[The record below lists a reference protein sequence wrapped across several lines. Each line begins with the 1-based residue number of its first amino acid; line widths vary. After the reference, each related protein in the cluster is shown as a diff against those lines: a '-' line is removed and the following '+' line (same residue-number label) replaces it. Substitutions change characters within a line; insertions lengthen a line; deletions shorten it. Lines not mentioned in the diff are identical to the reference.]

1 MEKNMNEN
9 FSKLE
14 RRVIDSLNESDLEKI
29 NYLLSEISDNT
40 LVTGVGGS
48 SVVADFVSKILVSKN
63 HIITRCHTSRD
74 LRYMTDLDLFKNVF
88 ACSYSGNNFGVDLSF
103 NNKLNHYL
111 FSSKV
116 NECEDTINLSYTC
129 SDSEKS
135 FISLGATLIPC
146 SIILNYYLD
155 GDIDRVMDLFCDC
168 NFDFDVNCSAFEIF
182 SGYETSAASKFLES
196 TMTESGIGIPVV
208 HDKYDY
214 CHGRSILST
223 VYKDNIAIYFNS
235 NTEFDKE
242 ALDVLS
248 TEYKNIIIIDHKND
262 MSSLYQLLI
271 KCMFL
276 CKYIAEQKKKDL
288 SGVDYG
294 KAVKKLYKFNKSI

>member
-1 MEKNMNEN
+1 MEKNMKEN
-9 FSKLE
+9 FLKLE
-14 RRVIDSLNESDLEKI
+14 RRVVDCLNDSDLEMI
-29 NYLLSEISDNT
+29 NYLLSKIDDST
-40 LVTGVGGS
+40 LVSGVGGS
-48 SVVADFVSKILVSKN
+48 SIVADFASKILCLKN
-63 HIITRCHTSRD
+63 HIVTRCHTPRD
-74 LRYMTDLDLFKNVF
+74 FRYMVDLGLFKNIF
-88 ACSYSGNNFGVDLSF
+88 ACSYSGNNFGVDLAF
-103 NNKLNHYL
+103 CNNLKHYL
-111 FSSKV
+111 LSSKA
-116 NECEDTINLSYTC
+116 NDFEDIINLTYTC
-129 SDSEKS
+129 SDPEKS
-135 FISLGATLIPC
+135 FISIGATLIPC
-146 SIILNYYLD
+146 SILLSYYLD
-155 GDIDRVMDLFCDC
+155 GDIDRVIDSFSEC
-168 NFDFDVNCSAFEIF
+168 NFDFDVNCDCFEIF
-182 SGYETSAASKFLES
+182 SGIETSTASKFLES
-196 TMTESGIGIPVV
+196 TMVESGIGIPIV

-248 TEYKNIIIIDHKND
+248 TEYKNIIVIDYKND

>member
-1 MEKNMNEN
+1 MEKNMKEN
-9 FSKLE
+9 FLKLE
-14 RRVIDSLNESDLEKI
+14 RRVVDCLNDSDLEMI
-29 NYLLSEISDNT
+29 NYLLSKIDDST
-40 LVTGVGGS
+40 LVSGVGGS
-48 SVVADFVSKILVSKN
+48 SIVADFASKILCLKN
-63 HIITRCHTSRD
+63 HIVTRCHTSRD
-74 LRYMTDLDLFKNVF
+74 FRYMVDLGLFKNIF
-88 ACSYSGNNFGVDLSF
+88 ACSYSGNNFGVDLAF
-103 NNKLNHYL
+103 CNNLKHYL
-111 FSSKV
+111 LSSKA
-116 NECEDTINLSYTC
+116 NDFEDIINLTYTC
-129 SDSEKS
+129 SDPEKS
-135 FISLGATLIPC
+135 FISIGATLIPC
-146 SIILNYYLD
+146 SILLSYYLD
-155 GDIDRVMDLFCDC
+155 GDIDRVIDSFSEC
-168 NFDFDVNCSAFEIF
+168 NFDFDVNCDCFEIF
-182 SGYETSAASKFLES
+182 SGIETSTASKFLES
-196 TMTESGIGIPVV
+196 TMVESGIGIPIV

-248 TEYKNIIIIDHKND
+248 TEYKNIIVIDYKND